1 MQIVST
7 RTVVGMEIHLELS
20 TQSKNFTSA
29 PCLAHP
35 DRWDAPA
42 NTLVDP
48 VTMALPGTL
57 PVLNR
62 EAVELSMMVGIALGS
77 DIPDF
82 CKWDRKNYFYP
93 DLPKGYQIS
102 QYDLPLC
109 VGGSIEI
116 ETESGSR
123 TIRIQRA
130 HLEEDTGKLGHE
142 LPGGGKADGSLL
154 DLNRAGTPLLEI
166 VSEPDLQSAEE
177 AVTFSRELHALCVF
191 LGVTGGVMQKGHMR
205 FEPNINVVMTFE
217 DGSEVATPIAE
228 VKNLNSFRAIKG
240 AIEYESKRQVE
251 QWKKD
256 GVEMGPGRKATFGWD
271 PEKMRTV
278 LQRSKEDAHDY
289 RYFPE
294 PDLVPLRV
302 DQAWRDQVRSRLP
315 ELPQARRQRY
325 TGKYGLPE
333 KDAKALVAD
342 PNFCFFYEDAI
353 ENASS
358 EAAHATAKLL
368 LNTAA
373 KMANEKSITV
383 PELGATPQQVAALV
397 ALRASGDIGSNA
409 VERIF
414 GLLCQEDTD
423 AAEIAEREGL
433 LQVRDEG
440 AMDAWVAAAV
450 EAHPQAA
457 EDFASG
463 KDAAVGRL
471 MGEVMKQSGGQADA
485 SAVREK
491 LIATLRS

>member
-116 ETESGSR
+116 ETESGPR
-123 TIRIQRA
+123 TIRIRRA

-177 AVTFSRELHALCVF
+177 AVTFARELHALCVF

-205 FEPNINVVMTFE
+205 FEPNVNVVMTLE
-217 DGSEVATPIAE
+217 DGLS
-228 VKNLNSFRAIKG
+228 
-240 AIEYESKRQVE
+240 
-251 QWKKD
+251 
-256 GVEMGPGRKATFGWD
+256 
-271 PEKMRTV
+271 
-278 LQRSKEDAHDY
+278 
-289 RYFPE
+289 
-294 PDLVPLRV
+294 
-302 DQAWRDQVRSRLP
+302 
-315 ELPQARRQRY
+315 
-325 TGKYGLPE
+325 
-333 KDAKALVAD
+333 
-342 PNFCFFYEDAI
+342 
-353 ENASS
+353 
-358 EAAHATAKLL
+358 
-368 LNTAA
+368 
-373 KMANEKSITV
+373 
-383 PELGATPQQVAALV
+383 
-397 ALRASGDIGSNA
+397 
-409 VERIF
+409 
-414 GLLCQEDTD
+414 
-423 AAEIAEREGL
+423 
-433 LQVRDEG
+433 
-440 AMDAWVAAAV
+440 
-450 EAHPQAA
+450 
-457 EDFASG
+457 
-463 KDAAVGRL
+463 
-471 MGEVMKQSGGQADA
+471 
-485 SAVREK
+485 
-491 LIATLRS
+491 LIHI

>member
-116 ETESGSR
+116 ETESGPR
-123 TIRIQRA
+123 TIRIRRA

-177 AVTFSRELHALCVF
+177 AVTFARELHALCVF

-205 FEPNINVVMTFE
+205 FEPNVNVVMTLE

-256 GVEMGPGRKATFGWD
+256 SVEMGPGRKATFGWD
-271 PEKMRTV
+271 PEKMRTI

-302 DQAWRDQVRSRLP
+302 DQAWRDEVRSRLP

-325 TGKYGLPE
+325 TGTYGRP
-333 KDAKALVAD
+333 
-342 PNFCFFYEDAI
+342 
-353 ENASS
+353 
-358 EAAHATAKLL
+358 
-368 LNTAA
+368 
-373 KMANEKSITV
+373 
-383 PELGATPQQVAALV
+383 
-397 ALRASGDIGSNA
+397 
-409 VERIF
+409 
-414 GLLCQEDTD
+414 
-423 AAEIAEREGL
+423 
-433 LQVRDEG
+433 
-440 AMDAWVAAAV
+440 
-450 EAHPQAA
+450 
-457 EDFASG
+457 
-463 KDAAVGRL
+463 
-471 MGEVMKQSGGQADA
+471 
-485 SAVREK
+485 
-491 LIATLRS
+491 